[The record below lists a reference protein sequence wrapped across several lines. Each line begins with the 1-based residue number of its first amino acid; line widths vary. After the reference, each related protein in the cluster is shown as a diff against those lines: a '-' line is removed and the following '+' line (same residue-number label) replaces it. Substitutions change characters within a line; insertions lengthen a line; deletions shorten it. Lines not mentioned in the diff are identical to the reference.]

1 MNVVLESSSAAFR
14 YAEDLISPQRRA
26 SQMQLCQVLCR
37 ACSVQRSEFG
47 AAGLVRVLALAERP
61 GLRRLADDETL

>member
-1 MNVVLESSSAAFR
+1 VPAVFNDPSLV
-14 YAEDLISPQRRA
+14 P
-26 SQMQLCQVLCR
+26 
-37 ACSVQRSEFG
+37 